1 MSRQELVQQVEQT
14 LIGLGFTENKSA
26 SVMCYRKN
34 VSYPGLIQGQ
44 NSHAHFLVYAP
55 RGTLQINVKFQQTSG
70 TAIEKLAYCADDAE
84 TTEFDRYV
92 VVCGGEQLL
101 RNNCAINY
109 LRSRQHRAP
118 KLLPTTIDMLGHYLA
133 PYLDPRAA

>member
-1 MSRQELVQQVEQT
+1 MSRQELLKQVERT
-14 LIGLGFTENKSA
+14 LVDLGFMESKVA
-26 SVMCYRKN
+26 SVMSYRKN

-101 RNNCAINY
+101 KKNCAIDY

-118 KLLPTTIDMLGHYLA
+118 KLLATTIDMLGHYLA
-133 PYLDPRAA
+133 PYLDPKAA